1 MNTLPFAKF
10 AIAIAFVCTTF
21 NVFAQD
27 SNVIDAMAGSTLILS
42 PAMEKTEATAL
53 RVSEYRLK
61 LNLIKKFM
69 GLVEWKDAAKRS
81 RMPFVIAV
89 LGENK
94 FGNDIF
100 AFQSIQ
106 YNGRSIEVQVLA
118 DVSEITRPDMLIIC
132 SKEESIRKEAIK
144 AVANKP
150 ILTIFDIPNMDE
162 GVINFFEKDNTI
174 QFSINDS
181 LSQQV
186 GITINPSLLRY
197 AAKR

>member
-1 MNTLPFAKF
+1 
-10 AIAIAFVCTTF
+10 
-21 NVFAQD
+21 
-27 SNVIDAMAGSTLILS
+27 MAGTTLILS
-42 PAMEKTEATAL
+42 PAMDKTEATAL

-69 GLVEWKDAAKRS
+69 GLIEWEDAAKRS

-89 LGENK
+89 LGEIK

-106 YNGRSIEVQVLA
+106 YNGRPIEVQILT
-118 DVSEITRPDMLIIC
+118 DVSEITRPDMLIVC

-144 AVANKP
+144 AAANKP
-150 ILTIFDIPNMDE
+150 IFTIFDIPNMDE
-162 GVINFFEKDNTI
+162 GMINFFEKDNTI
-174 QFSINDS
+174 QFSINDR

-186 GITINPSLLRY
+186 GITINASLLRY